1 MAQIV
6 HATPLAPRSR
16 FAAKGTSWKYRG
28 MNGPTF
34 CRAFNADVGQERQMV
49 QFKHRGALSAVLN
62 DSACRAVLQVD
73 DCPYATGGMRDLTS
87 DGEILP
93 TKLMGVYQL
102 TSKLAY

>member
-1 MAQIV
+1 MR
-6 HATPLAPRSR
+6 PLLPPMRRYGTDRPARLPYVNLLVISALLLYFLWRVCMPNDMPRR
-16 FAAKGTSWKYRG
+16 
-28 MNGPTF
+28 
-34 CRAFNADVGQERQMV
+34 
-49 QFKHRGALSAVLN
+49 
-62 DSACRAVLQVD
+62 RAVLQVD

>member
-1 MAQIV
+1 
-6 HATPLAPRSR
+6 
-16 FAAKGTSWKYRG
+16 
-28 MNGPTF
+28 
-34 CRAFNADVGQERQMV
+34 MV